1 VTGRSRPPNRER
13 AAAAIHAFLD
23 ALGVELSGEL
33 KGTPERVASAWIDEL
48 LGGLDGD
55 PAAVLREGSLDLG
68 EGPHAVVS
76 VSAIAVSTI
85 CPHHLLPSHGFAE
98 IAYLPSRRAAG
109 LGAIAEAANVLARRP
124 TLQES
129 LTADIANAVM
139 EGLSARG
146 AACRLELSHT
156 CFIARG
162 ERQPSSVVRTLSLV
176 GTFLDVDRALALA
189 AMRSGER

>member
-1 VTGRSRPPNRER
+1 MTGRSRPPNRER

-23 ALGVELSGEL
+23 ALGVDPSGEL
-33 KGTPERVASAWIDEL
+33 AGTPERVAAAWIDEL
-48 LGGLDGD
+48 LGGLDRD
-55 PAAVLREGSLDLG
+55 ATALLRDGSLDLG

-76 VSAIAVSTI
+76 VSGIAVSTI

-109 LGAIAEAANVLARRP
+109 LGAIAEAADALARRP
-124 TLQES
+124 TLQET
-129 LTADIANAVM
+129 LTADLANAVL

-162 ERQPSSVVRTLSLV
+162 ERQASSAVRTLSLA
-176 GTFLDVDRALALA
+176 GSFLGADRELALA
-189 AMRSGER
+189 AMRGGR